1 MIKNTGVKNN
11 ARFIDS
17 VDQDWVMG
25 TDEEFSAVIK
35 IPANEGLKIKNEE
48 GENTIQG
55 PATVTVDFD
64 FAGGATGTIHF
75 VEMTNDIKI
84 LSELGLSQ
92 MLIKKLMRL

>member
-1 MIKNTGVKNN
+1 MIKNTGIKNN
-11 ARFIDS
+11 ARFVDS
-17 VDQDWVMG
+17 VNPSWAIQIDDG
-25 TDEEFSAVIK
+25 YSVISVPTNNGMK
-35 IPANEGLKIKNEE
+35 IENEE

-55 PATVTVDFD
+55 PATVMVDFD

-84 LSELGLSQ
+84 LSELGLPQ

>member
-1 MIKNTGVKNN
+1 MIKNTGIKNN
-11 ARFIDS
+11 ARFVDS
-17 VDQDWVMG
+17 VNPSWAIQIDDG
-25 TDEEFSAVIK
+25 YSVISVPTNNRMK
-35 IPANEGLKIKNEE
+35 IENEE